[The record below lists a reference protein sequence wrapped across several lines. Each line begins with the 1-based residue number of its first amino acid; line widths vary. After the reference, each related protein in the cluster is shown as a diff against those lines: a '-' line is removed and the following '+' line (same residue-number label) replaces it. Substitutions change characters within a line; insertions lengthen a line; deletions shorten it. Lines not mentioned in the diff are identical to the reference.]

1 MATQLVP
8 HVGTT
13 LLTVTSQ
20 GQQKKHRV
28 HRVGPPSRKAD
39 LLTLGSRDTV
49 YGYFLSVAMILC
61 NKMDFSFGANM
72 AGLCRAS
79 DIHINL
85 LGLSEEHNKI
95 LDPLNSHYMKQLQTT
110 FLPNTLRCNAGIA
123 HLLRWVARKWSIL
136 RLICGISLITSL
148 SLNSWSSSHDS
159 TGRKGSCDLT
169 TVQ

>member
-1 MATQLVP
+1 M
-8 HVGTT
+8 
-13 LLTVTSQ
+13 
-20 GQQKKHRV
+20 
-28 HRVGPPSRKAD
+28 PSRKAD

-49 YGYFLSVAMILC
+49 HRYFLSVAMILC
-61 NKMDFSFGANM
+61 NKMDFSFGVNM

-85 LGLSEEHNKI
+85 LGLSEEHKI

-110 FLPNTLRCNAGIA
+110 FLPNTFRCNAGTA

-159 TGRKGSCDLT
+159 TGRKGSCDHTSCDLT